1 MADLEACFG
10 ARQCWKVDLLE
21 AASNLILNWWVT
33 KTYLFTAMKIR
44 LPLLVYCAHPI
55 FIMVSFLEANPSIVS
70 FVGKRATSVEG
81 QRVEKKLWA
90 QPDNNFLMNKTFPI
104 EQWDKHFSSLGGK
117 RAPISLTENKDK
129 QLFKTRMLKQR
140 MVRFEMSQWNEK
152 LSDLHEKAG
161 IEMDDKARL
170 IADQKLYY
178 MMLQDSKKYSDMADE
193 VSLRELNRYQF
204 RRNRSDSDIPVE
216 KAGSSR

>member
-1 MADLEACFG
+1 
-10 ARQCWKVDLLE
+10 
-21 AASNLILNWWVT
+21 
-33 KTYLFTAMKIR
+33 MKIR
-44 LPLLVYCAHPI
+44 LPPLAYCALPSLMMI
-55 FIMVSFLEANPSIVS
+55 SFLEANPRTVS
-70 FVGKRATSVEG
+70 FVGKRATSIEG
-81 QRVEKKLWA
+81 QRVEKKLWV
-90 QPDNNFLMNKTFPI
+90 QPDNDFLMNKTFPI

-129 QLFKTRMLKQR
+129 QLFKTRMLKQK

-152 LSDLHEKAG
+152 LSDLHKKAG

-170 IADQKLYY
+170 IADQKLHY

>member
-1 MADLEACFG
+1 M
-10 ARQCWKVDLLE
+10 KV
-21 AASNLILNWWVT
+21 
-33 KTYLFTAMKIR
+33 R
-44 LPLLVYCAHPI
+44 LPLLVCCLFALLMGLPL
-55 FIMVSFLEANPSIVS
+55 LEANPRPVS
-70 FVGKRATSVEG
+70 SAGKRATSVEG
-81 QRVEKKLWA
+81 QRVEKKIWS
-90 QPDNNFLMNKTFPI
+90 QTQTKFTMNKTFPV
-104 EQWDKHFSSLGGK
+104 EQWDKHFSSLGSK

-129 QLFKTRMLKQR
+129 QLFKTRMLKQK

-152 LSDLHEKAG
+152 LSDLHKKAG

-170 IADQKLYY
+170 IADQKFYY
-178 MMLQDSKKYSDMADE
+178 MMLQDSKKYSDMAEE

>member
-1 MADLEACFG
+1 MTISL
-10 ARQCWKVDLLE
+10 
-21 AASNLILNWWVT
+21 
-33 KTYLFTAMKIR
+33 
-44 LPLLVYCAHPI
+44 
-55 FIMVSFLEANPSIVS
+55 LEANPRTVGIA
-70 FVGKRATSVEG
+70 GKRATSVEG

-90 QPDNNFLMNKTFPI
+90 QPQTNFMMNKTFPI
-104 EQWDKHFSSLGGK
+104 EQWDKHFSSLGSK